1 MSSLSDYIAHKG
13 IDPTHTLNL
22 LQDAGVVSDLCITV
36 EEVGDTGLAVA
47 WLNEHESELRRA
59 K

>member
-1 MSSLSDYIAHKG
+1 MNSLSDYIAH
-13 IDPTHTLNL
+13 PTHTLNL